1 MPSIGDS
8 STDYFC
14 DVCHM
19 KKKSTYTLS
28 PTTSSNSLILGQAAL
43 SVCDNTFFQKRK
55 GKAGESNQAKATF
68 LQLPLLPLGNKI
80 QLPV

>member
-43 SVCDNTFFQKRK
+43 YAIIPFLKK
-55 GKAGESNQAKATF
+55 EKARPVKAIKPKQHSF
-68 LQLPLLPLGNKI
+68 NYRSCP
-80 QLPV
+80 